1 MKSKRLGFTLV
12 ELLVVIAIISL
23 LVATLLPA
31 VQSAR
36 EAARRTQ
43 CLNNLKQLQLAVLNY
58 ETAHQAFPPGA
69 TRSGAVWSAFILP
82 FLEEQAIYDAL
93 TLEDPT
99 EDEDQSGY
107 GERQWFLP
115 RDNDNRNASLGSSD
129 PIERNMAAVKQ
140 QVETL
145 LCPSASGSRIA
156 SGVGVASVGPVEKLQ
171 PNYTVCAANT
181 LLEDDQQ
188 GIATLT
194 NKVLNGA
201 FSYGEGFEGRR
212 FVDGLSKTIF
222 LGEVEVRGGQV
233 GTDHCHRFEPNNG
246 CRTCGEFCIGARND
260 KAFLGS
266 DDLDVSIDYS
276 EFCCSTAMTPNL
288 VRGGSSCVP
297 DENNRCVPASG
308 RFELAFGS
316 EHRGLTLFAFGDG
329 SARAIEDEIDPQIFA
344 GMGSRYGSEVADE

>member
-1 MKSKRLGFTLV
+1 MKSTRRVGFTLV
-12 ELLVVIAIISL
+12 ELLVVIAIITL
-23 LVATLLPA
+23 LVSILLPA

-58 ETAHQAFPPGA
+58 ETANQAFPPGA

-82 FLEEQAIYDAL
+82 YVEEQAIYDAL
-93 TLEDPT
+93 TLDDPT

-107 GERQWFLP
+107 GQRQWFLP
-115 RDNDNRNASLGSSD
+115 RDNDNRNASMGSEN

-140 QVETL
+140 QVETF
-145 LCPSASGSRIA
+145 LCPSASGNRVA
-156 SGVGVASVGPVEKLQ
+156 SGAGVASVGPVEQLQ
-171 PNYTVCAANT
+171 TNYTVCAANT
-181 LLEDDQQ
+181 LLEDDKE
-188 GIATLT
+188 GISTLT

-201 FSYGEGFEGRR
+201 FTYGEGFEIRR

-233 GTDHCHRFEPNNG
+233 STANCPRFEPNNG
-246 CRTCGEFCIGARND
+246 CRTCGRVCIGARND

-266 DDLDVSIDYS
+266 DDLDVGIDFS

-288 VRGGSSCVP
+288 VRGGASCV
-297 DENNRCVPASG
+297 DENGRCVPASA

-316 EHRGLTLFAFGDG
+316 AHRGLTLFAFGDG
-329 SARAIEDEIDPQIFA
+329 SARAIEDEVDPQVFA
-344 GMGSRYGSEVADE
+344 SMGSRYGSEVPDD

>member
-1 MKSKRLGFTLV
+1 MTTVRKLGFTLV
-12 ELLVVIAIISL
+12 ELLVVMAIISL
-23 LVATLLPA
+23 LVSILLPA

-82 FLEEQAIYDAL
+82 QLEQQAIYDAL
-93 TLEDPT
+93 TLEDSK
-99 EDEDQSGY
+99 EDDDQSGY

-115 RDNDNRNASLGSSD
+115 HTNDNRNASIGSAN
-129 PIERNMAAVKQ
+129 PVERNMAAIKQ
-140 QVETL
+140 QVEMF
-145 LCPSASGSRIA
+145 LCPSASGNRIA
-156 SGVGVASVGPVEKLQ
+156 SGSGVASVGPVEKLQ
-171 PNYTVCAANT
+171 PNYVVCAAST

-201 FSYGEGFEGRR
+201 FTYGHGFEARR

-222 LGEVEVRGGQV
+222 IGEVEVRGGHV
-233 GTDHCHRFEPNNG
+233 TPENCARFEPNNG
-246 CRTCGEFCIGARND
+246 CRTCGKYCIGAKND

-266 DDLDVSIDYS
+266 DDLDVSIDYA
-276 EFCCSTAMTPNL
+276 EFCCSTAMTPNS
-288 VRGGSSCVP
+288 VRRGASCV
-297 DENNRCVPASG
+297 DESGRCVPASA

-316 EHRGLTLFAFGDG
+316 AHRGLTLFAFGDG
-329 SARAIEDEIDPQIFA
+329 SARAIEDGVDPKVFA
-344 GMGSRYGSEVADE
+344 SMGSRYGSEVAGE